1 MAAMLTPIPTQKEIT
16 DLLGQPNSQT
26 PNSPSHPAMNPVTI
40 TQDQLS
46 SIVHAL
52 QTTKPP

>member
-16 DLLGQPNSQT
+16 DLLGQLNSQT